1 MASRH
6 LVDMVALLHNLVR
19 DIKTAMMVTA
29 VVIKALRQLAQRVMS
44 HRIQMIIIQVGS
56 PMASQIDS
64 LTFKKIDV
72 MFTVVQLTVNPF
84 NSSLVSK
91 IYNFLF

>member
-6 LVDMVALLHNLVR
+6 LVDMVVLLHNLVR

-29 VVIKALRQLAQRVMS
+29 VDIKALRQLAQRVRS

-64 LTFKKIDV
+64 PTFKNDRCHVYCSTINCESV
-72 MFTVVQLTVNPF
+72 
-84 NSSLVSK
+84 
-91 IYNFLF
+91 

>member
-6 LVDMVALLHNLVR
+6 LVDMVVLLHNLVR

-29 VVIKALRQLAQRVMS
+29 VVIRALRQLAQRVMS

-56 PMASQIDS
+56 PMVSQIDS
-64 LTFKKIDV
+64 LTFKKIDA

>member
-6 LVDMVALLHNLVR
+6 LLDMVALLHNLVR
-19 DIKTAMMVTA
+19 DIKKAMMVTV
-29 VVIKALRQLAQRVMS
+29 VVIKGPHQLAVRS

-64 LTFKKIDV
+64 LTFNKPV
-72 MFTVVQLTVNPF
+72 EL
-84 NSSLVSK
+84 
-91 IYNFLF
+91 

>member
-6 LVDMVALLHNLVR
+6 PVDMVALLHNLVR
-19 DIKTAMMVTA
+19 GIKTAMMVTA

-64 LTFKKIDV
+64 LTFKKIDA
-72 MFTVVQLTVNPF
+72 MFTVDY
-84 NSSLVSK
+84 SL
-91 IYNFLF
+91 

>member
-1 MASRH
+1 
-6 LVDMVALLHNLVR
+6 MVLLHNLVR

-29 VVIKALRQLAQRVMS
+29 VVIRALRQLAQRVRS
-44 HRIQMIIIQVGS
+44 HRIQMIIIPVGS

-64 LTFKKIDV
+64 LTFKKIDA

-91 IYNFLF
+91 IYNF

>member
-6 LVDMVALLHNLVR
+6 LLDMVALLHNLVR

-44 HRIQMIIIQVGS
+44 HRIQMIIIQVES

-64 LTFKKIDV
+64 LTFKKIDA

>member
-6 LVDMVALLHNLVR
+6 LVDMVVLLHNLVR

-29 VVIKALRQLAQRVMS
+29 VVIRALRQLAQRVMS

-64 LTFKKIDV
+64 LTFKKIDA